1 MPHPLFLALCGA
13 TLLVQEPAPTPE
25 PVTIS
30 VEGIE
35 SVAVEAPPA
44 ETPQE
49 PTPEVAP
56 EPEGDASGPR
66 PTDTAD
72 WQQWERLGAV
82 DLSPDGRWMAWQVS
96 RNDGTQELR
105 VRMLATDADKVFE
118 QGGGPEFSPDS
129 RWMLFRI
136 VPSEAERE
144 KDKDAK
150 AKVGILDLMSGEDR
164 EVEGATSFELS
175 ECGRWLA
182 MRRETKRSDG
192 GGADLVLH
200 DLHSGVDVHFGAVG
214 SFAWSEAAPL
224 LAMTV
229 DAPEQAGNGVRVYDA
244 ASGLLRTLDS
254 AAADY
259 VGLNWR
265 EDAADLAVM
274 RTREFEDDEDATHVV
289 LAWRGLGPD
298 AAPAALRRTAYD
310 MHATEGTPD
319 MRVVD
324 YAGLR
329 WSDDGGAL
337 FFGLKEWEN
346 RPENPAVSAKDAKD
360 AKDEKDEGAD
370 DDKEKGKGKSDKDK
384 DDGKKPLRE
393 TLKEGPGVEVWH
405 ADDIDILPR
414 QKITALSDGRENF
427 LVVLHLDS
435 GALVQLEDEL
445 VESVR
450 LLEGQRWAIGYD
462 ESPYEEE
469 QRFSATYRDL
479 YRVDVRTG
487 ERTKL
492 LDRVK
497 YSYIG
502 DPEGRTILVQRDGHL
517 WSHDL
522 ESGAQANLTARV
534 DVPFI
539 NQENSSLTDEK
550 PPYGVQGWT
559 TDGRVILATRY
570 DLWAFALD
578 GSGVQRLTNGTA
590 HSVRHRIQRVDR
602 EAEEFLAPDRPV
614 HVSLY
619 GDLTK
624 RSGYGRLTLAGD
636 FQELVYEDAHV
647 SRLAKAEGADVF
659 AYVRER
665 FDDSPDVFVG
675 GAGLADARQ
684 FSHTNAQAKDFLW
697 GHAEL
702 IDYTNARGEAMQGAL
717 YYPAGWEE
725 GKQYPMIT
733 YIYELESQE
742 LHRYAAPSETSPYN
756 PAVYTSQGYFVF
768 SPDITY
774 RAQFPGV
781 SASECVIP
789 AVQSIIDRG
798 LVDKD
803 RIGLVGHSWGAYQ
816 TAFLVTQTDL
826 FAAGVAG
833 APLTNMMSMSMSI
846 YWNSGQTDAYIFHES
861 QGRMDRPFWQ
871 DVETYIANSPIFHID
886 KMNTP
891 LLVAFGDEDG
901 AVDWHQGIEM
911 YNAARLARKPM
922 VMLVYA
928 GENHS
933 LREKPNRV
941 DYHHRVREWFDHYLK
956 GVDAPA
962 WITEGQSYLELQ
974 KEREEREK
982 KNGKGGGR
990 GR

>member
-1 MPHPLFLALCGA
+1 MAHPLFLALCGA
-13 TLLVQEPAPTPE
+13 MLLVQEPAPTPE
-25 PVTIS
+25 PVKIS

-35 SVAVEAPPA
+35 SVAVEA
-44 ETPQE
+44 
-49 PTPEVAP
+49 
-56 EPEGDASGPR
+56 R

-72 WQQWERLGAV
+72 WLQWERLGAI

-118 QGGGPEFSPDS
+118 QGSGAEFSPDS
-129 RWMLFRI
+129 RWLLFRI

-144 KDKDAK
+144 KDKEAK
-150 AKVGILDLMSGEDR
+150 SKVVVLDLLSGEDR
-164 EVEGATSFELS
+164 EIEGVASFDLS
-175 ECGRWLA
+175 EDGRWLA
-182 MRRETKRSDG
+182 MRRDG
-192 GGADLVLH
+192 AKGDESGADLVLH
-200 DLHSGVDVHFGAVG
+200 DLHNGVDVHFGAVG
-214 SFAWSEAAPL
+214 ASAWCETAPL

-244 ASGLLRTLDS
+244 ASGMLRTLDS
-254 AAADY
+254 AEADY
-259 VGLNWR
+259 VGLSWR

-274 RTREFEDDEDATHVV
+274 RKREFEDDEDVTHVV
-289 LAWRGLGPD
+289 LAWRGLNS
-298 AAPAALRRTAYD
+298 AHHAPRPTAYD
-310 MHATEGTPD
+310 MHAVEGTPD

-329 WSDDGGAL
+329 WSDDGSAL

-346 RPENPAVSAKDAKD
+346 RPEDPTVSAKDAKD
-360 AKDEKDEGAD
+360 EDEEDAD
-370 DDKEKGKGKSDKDK
+370 DGKEKGASKSGKDKDK
-384 DDGKKPLRE
+384 EDAAKPLRE

-414 QKITALSDGRENF
+414 QKRTAREDAQRSHLAALYLDDSR
-427 LVVLHLDS
+427 LVPLA
-435 GALVQLEDEL
+435 GEDMQSL
-445 VESVR
+445 R
-450 LLEGQRWAIGYD
+450 LLEGQRWGVGAD
-462 ESPYEEE
+462 ELPYKEE
-469 QRFSATYRDL
+469 QRFSATYAAL
-479 YRVDVRTG
+479 YRVDLHSG
-487 ERTKL
+487 ERTPL
-492 LDRVK
+492 LERVK
-497 YSYIG
+497 YYFTG
-502 DPEGRTILVQRDGHL
+502 DPEGRRVLVQREGHL
-517 WSHDL
+517 WAWDL
-522 ESGAQANLTARV
+522 ETMTSVNLTQAV

-539 NQENSSLTDEK
+539 DQENSSLTDEK
-550 PPYGVQGWT
+550 PPYGIEGWT
-559 TDGRVILATRY
+559 TDGRVILASRY

-578 GSGVQRLTNGTA
+578 GSGHQRLTHGTDRA
-590 HSVRHRIQRVDR
+590 VEHRIQIVDR
-602 EAEEFLAPDRPV
+602 DAEEFLSPDRPV
-614 HVSLY
+614 HVRLY

-636 FQELVYEDAHV
+636 FQELVYEDAWV
-647 SRLAKAEGADVF
+647 SRLAKAEDAALF

-742 LHRYAAPSETSPYN
+742 LHRYVAPSETSPYN

-789 AVQSIIDRG
+789 AVQSIVDRG

-803 RIGLVGHSWGAYQ
+803 RIGLLGHSWGAYQ

-891 LLVAFGDEDG
+891 LLVTFGDEDG

-982 KNGKGGGR
+982 KSGKGGGR